1 MASSHASPS
10 RKRNGQFR
18 KAYPSRTSST
28 ASSNSSTAQRRK
40 KKRKLDLTPTL
51 KHLQLSEKDERRK
64 KKRRLNLTPM
74 KHFQKDKTACEL
86 RRSQRIKRQKQLP
99 KSAKR
104 RLVPKQRHKHKANSI
119 KKAKT
124 RRRKQNREKSSLSS
138 ISQDNDSSQ
147 PNETMPIAPMDMDA
161 NDKAI
166 EHDKSSTH
174 NHNEKA
180 HLNNSKVKREF
191 RCVQCNQQFPIHV
204 EKHRCSVDDTLNN
217 EHWICFD
224 EECDFTFDCF
234 DGFREHM
241 NDIHHIYRNL
251 YSCQHCSKR
260 YDRRS
265 ALRYHQNRHHL
276 NNARF
281 ECCLCKQRHPV
292 LSKLRVHDCEKAKK
306 SEQQHVEDV
315 DHNEPK
321 PLRRPR
327 RNRKRKRSMMENDS
341 ASHKGQDE
349 KERDDAD
356 TDNRLLC
363 KEKSEEQKEMDI
375 DNRKKSEEQEQ
386 EVVDEAVTDNRLL
399 YKEKLELEVYIQT
412 HRQLGN
418 IKCENEAE
426 YRGKLDVLIKK
437 QSELEAMDWKQR
449 ELMPIKFQINQRFL
463 DSINTIK
470 SKLNK

>member
-1 MASSHASPS
+1 MPSSQSLLL
-10 RKRNGQFR
+10 RNSKGQFR
-18 KAYPSRTSST
+18 KGHAPITANPS
-28 ASSNSSTAQRRK
+28 APKQRK

-51 KHLQLSEKDERRK
+51 KHLHLSEHDVGVRRSQRIKHQTHRK
-64 KKRRLNLTPM
+64 KKPKLDLTPS
-74 KHFQKDKTACEL
+74 KYFRSKNDVPVL
-86 RRSQRIKRQKQLP
+86 RRSQRIKCQKQEA
-99 KSAKR
+99 KSLKKTKCIKR
-104 RLVPKQRHKHKANSI
+104 RK
-119 KKAKT
+119 
-124 RRRKQNREKSSLSS
+124 RKRQKSSLSS
-138 ISQDNDSSQ
+138 ISKHNNSSQ
-147 PNETMPIAPMDMDA
+147 SNYQKKATETLSKAKLINLEYRCVLCNQRFPMDVNHYCSQELAMQHFLCF
-161 NDKAI
+161 DK
-166 EHDKSSTH
+166 ECDFKSDCFDEFKQHMSECHRMYRFLYKCPHCGKRYEH
-174 NHNEKA
+174 NHQLKYHENT
-180 HLNNSKVKREF
+180 HLNN
-191 RCVQCNQQFPIHV
+191 
-204 EKHRCSVDDTLNN
+204 
-217 EHWICFD
+217 
-224 EECDFTFDCF
+224 
-234 DGFREHM
+234 G
-241 NDIHHIYRNL
+241 
-251 YSCQHCSKR
+251 
-260 YDRRS
+260 
-265 ALRYHQNRHHL
+265 
-276 NNARF
+276 RF

>member
-281 ECCLCKQRHPV
+281 ECCLCKDRFCILSTLRGHTCLGMYRQRM
-292 LSKLRVHDCEKAKK
+292 KATQIEQIQEKF
-306 SEQQHVEDV
+306 
-315 DHNEPK
+315 
-321 PLRRPR
+321 
-327 RNRKRKRSMMENDS
+327 
-341 ASHKGQDE
+341 
-349 KERDDAD
+349 
-356 TDNRLLC
+356 
-363 KEKSEEQKEMDI
+363 
-375 DNRKKSEEQEQ
+375 
-386 EVVDEAVTDNRLL
+386 

-412 HRQLGN
+412 HHQIEN
-418 IKCENEAE
+418 TICENEAE
-426 YRGKLDVLIKK
+426 YRGKLDFLTKK
-437 QSELEAMDWKQR
+437 QQELEAMYHAQTKQQK
-449 ELMPIKFQINQRFL
+449 LMPIIFQINQRFL
-463 DSINTIK
+463 DSINAIK
-470 SKLNK
+470 SNLNDVNKS